1 MSPLFEELDYCPTS
15 SGALSLRRR
24 HDLRLGVDVWEI
36 LLGEEFLMSSHFT
49 ASEVALGQLG
59 VAACTGEALEV
70 VVGGLGLGYTADAV
84 LAESAVADLLVVEYF
99 KPVIEWHQTGILPM
113 GTRLT
118 DDPACRMVEGDFF
131 AMACGDGFD
140 PGQFGRRFDAV
151 LVDIDHAPDQLLDQR
166 SDSFYHVDGLRAL
179 KRHLKP
185 GGIFGLWSDKVADQ
199 RFLERLGA
207 AFPKAWAEPVTFDN
221 PLTGVPF
228 TQTVYLAQA
237 ENEGK

>member
-1 MSPLFEELDYCPTS
+1 MSALFEELDYCPTP

-24 HDLRLGVDVWEI
+24 HDLKLGKDVWEI

-59 VAACTGEALEV
+59 VAACPGSSLDI
-70 VVGGLGLGYTADAV
+70 VVGGLGLGYTAEAV
-84 LAESAVADLLVVEYF
+84 VGHAAVAELIVVEFF
-99 KPVIEWHQTGILPM
+99 KPVIEWHQTGLLPM
-113 GTRLT
+113 GTRLA
-118 DDPACRMVEGDFF
+118 DDPACRLVQGDFF
-131 AMACGDGFD
+131 AMAAGDGFD
-140 PGQFGRRFDAV
+140 PKQTGRCFDAV
-151 LVDIDHAPDQLLDQR
+151 LVDIDHDPDHLLDSR
-166 SDSFYHVDGLRAL
+166 SEGFYRVDGLRAL

-185 GGIFGLWSDKVADQ
+185 GGIFGLWSDKATDP

-221 PLTGVPF
+221 PLTGNPF

-237 ENEGK
+237 ETN